1 VTNILVAIPVLN
13 EAESLES
20 VMKGIKGVKITGAK
34 ISTVVIDDGSV
45 DESSAIA
52 KQAGASVI
60 SHGRNRGLGASFRS
74 AVRYATDRNA
84 DILVTIDG
92 DGQFNPADI
101 PSLVQPIM
109 DSSADFVTA
118 SRFRSEAF
126 VPKMPRL
133 KLWGN
138 RRIAWLVNRLAG
150 TDLHDVSCGF
160 RAYSREALL
169 SLDLIGGYTY
179 THEVIL
185 TLAFQNMRLAEV
197 DVVVRGE
204 REFGESR
211 VASSLVRYGMNTSL
225 IILRNFRDYK
235 PLMAFGI
242 PALLIGA
249 LGLLFLIYFGVSSL
263 VLGEFYPKVLA
274 FVGAFLILFATLLLI
289 TAMIADMF
297 TRIRTQLENLRRR
310 LSRLS

>member
-1 VTNILVAIPVLN
+1 MTKIVVALPVLN
-13 EAESLES
+13 EAESLGS
-20 VMKGIKGVKITGAK
+20 VLKGIKSVRIPGAK
-34 ISTVVIDDGSV
+34 LTVVVVDDGST
-45 DESSAIA
+45 DSSSAIA
-52 KQAGASVI
+52 KESGAFVV

-74 AVRYATDRNA
+74 AVRFAADCNA
-84 DILVTIDG
+84 DILVTIDA
-92 DGQFNPADI
+92 DGQFNPKDI
-101 PSLVQPIM
+101 PSLVGPLM
-109 DSSADFVTA
+109 GGTADFVTA
-118 SRFRSEAF
+118 SRFRNDAY

-138 RRIAWLVNRLAG
+138 KRVAWLVNRLAG
-150 TDLHDVSCGF
+150 TQLHDVSCGF

-169 SLDLIGGYTY
+169 SLDLIGEYTY

-211 VASSLVRYGMNTSL
+211 VASSVVRYGLNTSL

-235 PLMAFGI
+235 PLVAFGV
-242 PALLIGA
+242 PALLIGG
-249 LGLLFLIYFGVSSL
+249 LGLLCIVYFGVSSL
-263 VLGEFYPKVLA
+263 ILGEFYPKVLA
-274 FVGAFLILFATLLLI
+274 FVGAFFILFATLLLI

-310 LSRLS
+310 MSRVP

>member
-1 VTNILVAIPVLN
+1 MTKVIVAIPVLN
-13 EAESLES
+13 EAESLGA
-20 VMKGIKGVKITGAK
+20 VLDGIKRVKIPGAK
-34 ISTVVIDDGSV
+34 ISVVVIDDGST
-45 DESSAIA
+45 DESAAIA
-52 KQAGASVI
+52 KRSGAVVV
-60 SHGRNRGLGASFRS
+60 SHGSNRGLGASFRS
-74 AVRYATDRNA
+74 AVRFAAELNV
-84 DILVTIDG
+84 DILVTMDG
-92 DGQFNPADI
+92 DGQFNPKDI
-101 PSLVQPIM
+101 PSLVEPIM
-109 DSSADFVTA
+109 KGSADFVTA
-118 SRFRSEAF
+118 SRFRNDAF
-126 VPKMPRL
+126 VPKMPGM

-138 RRIAWLVNRLAG
+138 RKVAWLVNRLAG

-204 REFGESR
+204 REFGKSR
-211 VASSLVRYGMNTSL
+211 VASSIVRYAINTSL
-225 IILRNFRDYK
+225 IILRNFRDFK
-235 PLMAFGI
+235 PLLAFGV
-242 PALLIGA
+242 PALSIGA
-249 LGLLFLIYFGVSSL
+249 LGLLCLIYFGVSSL

-274 FVGAFLILFATLLLI
+274 FVGAFLVLFASLLLI

-310 LSRLS
+310 VSKLP

>member
-1 VTNILVAIPVLN
+1 MTNILVAIPVLN

-126 VPKMPRL
+126 IPKMPRL

>member
-1 VTNILVAIPVLN
+1 MTNILVAIPVLN

>member
-84 DILVTIDG
+84 DIFVTIDG

>member
-1 VTNILVAIPVLN
+1 L
-13 EAESLES
+13 
-20 VMKGIKGVKITGAK
+20 
-34 ISTVVIDDGSV
+34 
-45 DESSAIA
+45 
-52 KQAGASVI
+52 
-60 SHGRNRGLGASFRS
+60 
-74 AVRYATDRNA
+74 
-84 DILVTIDG
+84 
-92 DGQFNPADI
+92 ADI

>member
-249 LGLLFLIYFGVSSL
+249 LGLLFLIYFGISSL